1 MVKQAFLDTT
11 LREKYRLSSANS
23 INIARLIP
31 QSFYYID
38 AYRQLK
44 DKSSPFYFSV
54 PSGNF
59 GNLTAGLLAKRMGL
73 PVSGFIA
80 STNVN
85 NSVPRYLTSGEYQPT
100 NTIAT
105 ISNAMDVGAP
115 SNFARMNHL
124 YHESV
129 NEMRNDIT
137 GYFFDD
143 DATRAEMVNTYSHNR
158 YILDPHGAVGL
169 LGWKEFKKSA
179 PSNAQGIVLET
190 AHPTK
195 FIDVV
200 KETLNVEPEIP
211 KALADLINLEKKS
224 IVMGPDY
231 EGLKAFLM
239 SR

>member
-1 MVKQAFLDTT
+1 
-11 LREKYRLSSANS
+11 
-23 INIARLIP
+23 
-31 QSFYYID
+31 
-38 AYRQLK
+38 
-44 DKSSPFYFSV
+44 
-54 PSGNF
+54 
-59 GNLTAGLLAKRMGL
+59 MGL

-85 NSVPRYLTSGEYQPT
+85 NSVPRYLSTGNYQPSE
-100 NTIAT
+100 TIAT

-124 YHESV
+124 YKGSAS
-129 NEMRNDIT
+129 EMKKDIT
-137 GYFFDD
+137 GYFFSD
-143 DATRAEMVNTYSHNR
+143 DATRAEMVNSYMHNR

-169 LGWKEFKKSA
+169 LGWKEFKKTA
-179 PSNAQGIVLET
+179 PKNAQGIVLET

-200 KETLNVEPEIP
+200 KKTLGVEPEIP

-224 IVMGPDY
+224 VLMSPNYD
-231 EGLKAFLM
+231 ELKSFLM